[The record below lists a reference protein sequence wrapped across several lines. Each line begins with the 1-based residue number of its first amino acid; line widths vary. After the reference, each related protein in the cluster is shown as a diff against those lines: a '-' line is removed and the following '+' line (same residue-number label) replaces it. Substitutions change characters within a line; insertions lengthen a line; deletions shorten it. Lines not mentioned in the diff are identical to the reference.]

1 MHLVDL
7 TMFFPAVTGG
17 VGTYLAAKSRW
28 LDANT
33 RIRHTIVAPVAP
45 YAAEASHVVAIPGMP
60 LPGSHGY
67 RLPLSMRQAART
79 VERLQPD
86 LIECSD
92 PYQCAWSVL
101 DAARSLGVPAI
112 AFYHSDLPT
121 LVGQRFGQAARRG
134 AMRYVARLYRKF
146 DMVLTPSMVMVER
159 LRLLGIERVVR
170 QPLGVDT
177 TIYSP
182 HRAAPGPVLR
192 ARLGLP
198 PQARL
203 LVYAGRFTREK
214 RLPLLLEAVRRL
226 GEPYHLL
233 VIGSGPDLP
242 PLERVHRLPFQAEP
256 ARLASLIGACDLLVH
271 PGDQETFGMV
281 VLEAMACG
289 IPVLG
294 TASGGV
300 AELVDDEVGMLVA
313 PNDADAL
320 AEGIA
325 AIYRRDLRALG
336 KSARRR
342 MVAHYDWNVVMP
354 QLVRHYAALT
364 GGVQAAHAVEESK
377 YAIE

>member
-7 TMFFPAVTGG
+7 TMFYPAVTGG

-28 LDANT
+28 LDAHT
-33 RIRHTIVAPVAP
+33 PVRHTIVAPVA
-45 YAAEASHVVAIPGMP
+45 AGTAEEPHVVPIPGMP

-67 RLPLSMRQAART
+67 RLPLSMRQAARI
-79 VERLQPD
+79 VERLRPD

-101 DAARSLGVPAI
+101 DAGQRLGVPVI

-121 LVGQRFGQAARRG
+121 LVGQRFGQAARRS
-134 AMRYVARLYRKF
+134 AMRYVSRLYRRF
-146 DMVLTPSMVMVER
+146 DLVLTPSMVMVER
-159 LRLLGIERVVR
+159 LHRLGIDRVVR

-177 TIYSP
+177 GIYAP
-182 HRAAPGPVLR
+182 RCAAPALR
-192 ARLGLP
+192 AWLGLSAH
-198 PQARL
+198 ARL

-242 PLERVHRLPFQAEP
+242 AAERVHRLHFQRDP
-256 ARLASLIGACDLLVH
+256 VRLAGLIGACDLLVH

-281 VLEAMACG
+281 VLEAMACAV
-289 IPVLG
+289 PVLG
-294 TASGGV
+294 MAAGGV
-300 AELVDDEVGMLVA
+300 AELVDDEVGMLVDA
-313 PNDADAL
+313 NDAGAL

-325 AIYRRDLRALG
+325 AIYQRDLHALG
-336 KSARRR
+336 MRARTR
-342 MVAHYDWNVVMP
+342 MVGQYDWNVVMP
-354 QLVRHYAALT
+354 QVVHHYAGLT
-364 GGVQAAHAVEESK
+364 GNAQLADVFEEAK

>member
-7 TMFFPAVTGG
+7 TMFYPAVTGG
-17 VGTYLAAKSRW
+17 VGTYLAAKARW

-33 RIRHTIVAPVAP
+33 PVRHTIVAPVAP
-45 YAAEASHVVAIPGMP
+45 GAAEGPHVVPIPGMP

-79 VERLQPD
+79 VLRLQPD

-101 DAARSLGVPAI
+101 DAAHRLGVPAI
-112 AFYHSDLPT
+112 AFYHSDLPS
-121 LVGQRFGQAARRG
+121 LVSQRFGQAARWG
-134 AMRYVARLYRKF
+134 AMRYVARLYRRF
-146 DMVLTPSMVMVER
+146 DMVLTPSMIMVER

-177 TIYSP
+177 AIYSP
-182 HRAAPGPVLR
+182 HRAAPALR

-198 PQARL
+198 AHARL

-226 GEPYHLL
+226 GAPYHLL

-242 PLERVHRLPFQAEP
+242 AAERVHRLPFQHDP
-256 ARLASLIGACDLLVH
+256 AMLASLIGACDLLVH

-294 TASGGV
+294 MAAGGV

-313 PNDADAL
+313 ANDAGAL

-325 AIYRRDLRALG
+325 AIYQRDLDALG
-336 KSARRR
+336 RRARRR
-342 MVAHYDWNVVMP
+342 MVERYDWNVVMP
-354 QLVRHYAALT
+354 QLVRHYAGLT
-364 GGVQAAHAVEESK
+364 GNAQLAYAAGEPK
-377 YAIE
+377 YAID

>member
-7 TMFFPAVTGG
+7 TMFYPAVTGG
-17 VGTYLAAKSRW
+17 VGTYLAAKARW
-28 LDANT
+28 LDAHT
-33 RIRHTIVAPVAP
+33 ALRHTIVAPVAP
-45 YAAEASHVVAIPGMP
+45 CAAEEPHVVPIPGMP

-79 VERLQPD
+79 VLRLQPD

-101 DAARSLGVPAI
+101 GAAERLGVPAI

-121 LVGQRFGQAARRG
+121 LVGQRFGQAARRS
-134 AMRYVARLYRKF
+134 AMRYVAWLYRRF
-146 DMVLTPSMVMVER
+146 DLVLTPSMVMVER

-182 HRAAPGPVLR
+182 QHAAPALR

-198 PQARL
+198 AQARL

-233 VIGSGPDLP
+233 LIGSGPDLP
-242 PLERVHRLPFQAEP
+242 AAERVHRLPFQDDP

-294 TASGGV
+294 AAAGGV

-313 PNDADAL
+313 ANDAGAL

-325 AIYRRDLRALG
+325 AIYQRDLHALG
-336 KSARRR
+336 RRARRR
-342 MVAHYDWNVVMP
+342 MVERYDWDVVMP
-354 QLVRHYAALT
+354 QVVRHYASLT
-364 GGVQAAHAVEESK
+364 GSPQLAYAAEESK
-377 YAIE
+377 YAID

>member
-7 TMFFPAVTGG
+7 TMFYPAVTGG
-17 VGTYLAAKSRW
+17 VGTYLAAKARW
-28 LDANT
+28 LEANT
-33 RIRHTIVAPVAP
+33 PVRHTIVAPVAP
-45 YAAEASHVVAIPGMP
+45 RQAGEPHVVPIAGMP

-67 RLPLSMRQAART
+67 RLPLSMHQATRT

-101 DAARSLGVPAI
+101 NAARSLGVPAI

-121 LVGQRFGQAARRG
+121 LVGQRFGQAARRS
-134 AMRYVARLYRKF
+134 AMRYVARLYRRF
-146 DMVLTPSMVMVER
+146 DLVLTPSMVMVER
-159 LRLLGIERVVR
+159 LRMLGIERVSR

-177 TIYSP
+177 SVYSP
-182 HRAAPGPVLR
+182 HRAAPALR

-198 PQARL
+198 AHARL

-226 GEPYHLL
+226 GQPYHLL

-242 PLERVHRLPFQAEP
+242 AADRVHRLPFQDEP
-256 ARLASLIGACDLLVH
+256 SSLASLIGGCDLLVH

-294 TASGGV
+294 MAAGGV

-313 PNDADAL
+313 PNDAGAL
-320 AEGIA
+320 ADGIA
-325 AIYRRDLRALG
+325 RIYQRDLQALG
-336 KSARRR
+336 LCARSR
-342 MVAHYDWNVVMP
+342 MVAQYDWDVVMP
-354 QLVRHYAALT
+354 QLVRHYASLT
-364 GGVQAAHAVEESK
+364 SGAQHAPAIEEPK
-377 YAIE
+377 YAID

>member
-7 TMFFPAVTGG
+7 TMFYPAVTGG
-17 VGTYLAAKSRW
+17 VGTYLAAKARW
-28 LDANT
+28 LDRHT
-33 RIRHTIVAPVAP
+33 PFRHTIVAPVAP
-45 YAAEASHVVAIPGMP
+45 GWAGEPHVVPIPGMP

-79 VERLQPD
+79 VERLRPD

-101 DAARSLGVPAI
+101 DAGRRLGVPAL

-121 LVGQRFGQAARRG
+121 LVGQRFGQAARRS
-134 AMRYVARLYRKF
+134 AMRYVARLYRQF

-159 LRLLGIERVVR
+159 LRMLGIERVLC

-177 TIYSP
+177 GIYSP
-182 HRAAPGPVLR
+182 RRAASGLR

-198 PQARL
+198 PHARL

-233 VIGSGPDLP
+233 VIGSGPELP
-242 PLERVHRLPFQAEP
+242 GGARVHRLPFQRDP
-256 ARLASLIGACDLLVH
+256 ARLASLVGACDLLVH
-271 PGDQETFGMV
+271 PGDRETFGMV

-294 TASGGV
+294 TAAGGV

-313 PNDADAL
+313 ANDAGAL

-336 KSARRR
+336 LRARSR
-342 MVAHYDWNVVMP
+342 MVAQYDWNVVMP
-354 QLVRHYAALT
+354 QVLRHYAALT
-364 GGVQAAHAVEESK
+364 GRAQLGYPVEEQR
-377 YAIE
+377 YAID

>member
-7 TMFFPAVTGG
+7 TMFYPAVTGG
-17 VGTYLAAKSRW
+17 VGTYLAAKARW
-28 LDANT
+28 LDAHT
-33 RIRHTIVAPVAP
+33 PIRHTIVAPVAP
-45 YAAEASHVVAIPGMP
+45 GSADEPHVVPIPGMA

-101 DAARSLGVPAI
+101 NAGRRLGVPAI

-121 LVGQRFGQAARRG
+121 LVGQRFGEAARRS
-134 AMRYVARLYRKF
+134 AMRYVARLYRQF
-146 DMVLTPSMVMVER
+146 DLVLTPSRVMVER

-177 TIYSP
+177 TVYSP
-182 HRAAPGPVLR
+182 HRAAPALR

-198 PQARL
+198 AHARL
-203 LVYAGRFTREK
+203 MVYAGRFTREK

-242 PLERVHRLPFQAEP
+242 AAERVHRLPFQREP
-256 ARLASLIGACDLLVH
+256 ARLASHIGGCDLLEH

-294 TASGGV
+294 MAAGGV
-300 AELVDDEVGMLVA
+300 AELVDHEVGMLVA
-313 PNDADAL
+313 ANDAGAL
-320 AEGIA
+320 ADGIA
-325 AIYRRDLRALG
+325 AIYRCDLQALG
-336 KSARRR
+336 LRARRR
-342 MVAHYDWNVVMP
+342 MVARYDWNMVMP
-354 QLVRHYAALT
+354 QVVCHYASLT
-364 GGVQAAHAVEESK
+364 GSVQLAVDSGEPK
-377 YAIE
+377 YAID